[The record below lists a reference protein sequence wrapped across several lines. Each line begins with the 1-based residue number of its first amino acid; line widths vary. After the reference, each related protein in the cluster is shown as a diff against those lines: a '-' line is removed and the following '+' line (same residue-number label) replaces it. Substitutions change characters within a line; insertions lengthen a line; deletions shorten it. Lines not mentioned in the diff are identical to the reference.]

1 MAAKLHRKEL
11 KQDEIRDKIGEAV
24 RSVSLHQ
31 REVVYIIAVVVAIG
45 LIAVMWFYYEQR
57 QQMQSQYLLGIA
69 MQKFNAPVN
78 FQPNPA
84 DPNTQKP
91 KYNYK
96 NETEKY
102 RDALRT
108 FEEIIQKYG
117 NTSAA
122 DISRY
127 QAGVCAFYL
136 NDYKKAEE
144 YLKESSKVS
153 DRNILFY
160 LSRMALAN
168 LYAARGQHQQAITL
182 LKETL
187 EHDAQKIVPPEN
199 ILLQVAQIYED
210 SGKIKEARETYQ
222 KIVNEYKES
231 PVSYQAQ
238 QHLTELK
245 E

>member
-1 MAAKLHRKEL
+1 MPKLHRKEL

-31 REVVYIIAVVVAIG
+31 REVFYIIAIVVAIG
-45 LIAVMWFYYEQR
+45 LIAVMWFYYERR
-57 QQMQSQYLLGIA
+57 QEAQSQYLLGIA
-69 MQKFNAPVN
+69 LQKFNAPIN

-84 DPNTQKP
+84 DPNAQKP

-96 NETEKY
+96 SETEKY

-117 NTSAA
+117 NTPAA
-122 DISRY
+122 DMARY

-136 NDYKKAEE
+136 KDYKKAEE
-144 YLKESSKVS
+144 YLKESAKVS

-168 LYAARGQHQQAITL
+168 LYGAKGQHEQGIAL

-187 EHDAQKIVPPEN
+187 QHNTKKTVPPEN
-199 ILLQVAQIYED
+199 ILLQMAQIYED

-238 QHLTELK
+238 QRLTELK